1 MGPADPFFHEEI
13 TIWKKCGNNLSPST
27 IRVKIRKNELQND
40 WFRTS
45 NKVHFFKSLK
55 DLQSKPVLVCSGS
68 NVSIYHINT
77 FCHIPIIWNFN
88 MALKIFSHIIKHSS
102 CRKEKNFFHKQRIC
116 KYRKF
121 QRKDKEREFSGW
133 QLPLPLCGSLA
144 KNNVHFVS
152 RYPLA

>member
-1 MGPADPFFHEEI
+1 MTDSG
-13 TIWKKCGNNLSPST
+13 TKSP
-27 IRVKIRKNELQND
+27 QH
-40 WFRTS
+40 WTS

-102 CRKEKNFFHKQRIC
+102 CRKEKTFSINKGFASTGSFNERIKKENFRVGNCHYLCVRVQQKTMCILSQDILQLN
-116 KYRKF
+116 KTEYKF
-121 QRKDKEREFSGW
+121 QFQRLDPEDQEMLI
-133 QLPLPLCGSLA
+133 LP
-144 KNNVHFVS
+144 
-152 RYPLA
+152 

>member
-1 MGPADPFFHEEI
+1 MTDSG
-13 TIWKKCGNNLSPST
+13 TKSP
-27 IRVKIRKNELQND
+27 QH
-40 WFRTS
+40 WTS

-102 CRKEKNFFHKQRIC
+102 CRKEKTFSINKGFASTGSFNERIKKENFRVGNCHYLCVGVQQKQCAFCLKISSSLIRQNINFSFNVQILRT
-116 KYRKF
+116 RK
-121 QRKDKEREFSGW
+121 
-133 QLPLPLCGSLA
+133 C
-144 KNNVHFVS
+144 
-152 RYPLA
+152 